1 MGKCF
6 DPLSKK
12 ALAPLSHTSLN
23 PQPLPSTFPHSFAL
37 KLING
42 CLEWAS
48 WRLHRRS
55 HKTPHHLFYL
65 NNNPHSF
72 LFLTLVVW
80 VGVAIGMAIGRIME
94 KPPGE
99 EAEVFSSHPEIEKEQ
114 LMLWGLQFFE
124 RPALPTNTPSTTE
137 FLQTFPRFPAPAPRG
152 LLQDPHS
159 SGGNR
164 YLLFLFH
171 HE

>member
-1 MGKCF
+1 
-6 DPLSKK
+6 
-12 ALAPLSHTSLN
+12 
-23 PQPLPSTFPHSFAL
+23 
-37 KLING
+37 
-42 CLEWAS
+42 
-48 WRLHRRS
+48 
-55 HKTPHHLFYL
+55 
-65 NNNPHSF
+65 
-72 LFLTLVVW
+72 VW
-80 VGVAIGMAIGRIME
+80 VGVAIGMAIVSIME

-137 FLQTFPRFPAPAPRG
+137 FLQTFPRSRG
-152 LLQDPHS
+152 LQDPHS

-164 YLLFLFH
+164 YLFILLH